1 MLPVLGRILWGDG
14 ERSDALVLP
23 DRIRANIKRQQQ
35 DSEKLIG
42 WIQLGIVSIFS
53 TLYAVSPGAF
63 TISNNIRLVP
73 YILITYFV
81 FTILRLYLVYRHTL
95 PGWFISLSVIA
106 DIALL
111 MITIWSF
118 HLQYD
123 QPPSFYLKAP
133 TLLYIFIFIALR
145 ALRFEA
151 RYVVLAGGVSALGW
165 VLMFLYVI
173 LVEPGNP
180 MITRDYVQYLTT
192 NSVLIGGELDKIIS
206 IVMVTGIL
214 ALAISRARGLL
225 ERSVAEGD
233 KARSLSRFFAPAVI
247 EQMAAAE
254 KEVSLGQGTERE
266 AAILMMDLRG
276 FTPFSQNLSPN
287 DLICLIVD
295 YQSRMVPIIR
305 KYNGVVDRFEGDGI
319 IASFG
324 SVRESK
330 TYAADVVK
338 ATLEL
343 IEAADAWTVER
354 QANGEIPINVGIAVT
369 AGTII
374 FGIIGDEQR
383 LEYTILGDCVN
394 LSAKLEKHTKVE
406 NVRALA
412 SAEVIARAKEQGYES
427 STDNFRALPGRA
439 VEGVDHTM
447 DLVVLAEQV
456 KI

>member
-1 MLPVLGRILWGDG
+1 MLPVLGRILWGNA
-14 ERSDALVLP
+14 ERRLLP
-23 DRIRANIKRQQQ
+23 DRIRANIQQQQQ

-42 WIQLGIVSIFS
+42 WIQLAIVSIFS
-53 TLYAVSPGAF
+53 VLYAVSPTAF
-63 TISNNIRLVP
+63 SISETVRLVP
-73 YILITYFV
+73 YILATYFL
-81 FTILRLYLVYRHTL
+81 FTLMRLYLVYRHSL

-151 RYVVLAGGVSALGW
+151 RYVILAGGVSAVSW
-165 VLMFLYVI
+165 VLMFVYVI
-173 LVEPGNP
+173 LAEPGNP

-206 IVMVTGIL
+206 ILMVTGIL

-225 ERSVAEGD
+225 ERSVTEGD
-233 KARSLSRFFAPAVI
+233 TARSLSRFFAPAVI
-247 EQMAAAE
+247 EQMATAE
-254 KEVSLGQGTERE
+254 QEVSLGEGVERE

-276 FTPFSQNLSPN
+276 FTPFAQNLSPD

-305 KYNGVVDRFEGDGI
+305 KHNGVIDRFEGDGI

-324 SVRESK
+324 SVKEST
-330 TYAADVVK
+330 TYAADVLASTV
-338 ATLEL
+338 EL
-343 IEAADAWTVER
+343 IEAADAWHTER
-354 QANGEIPINVGIAVT
+354 RSEGLEPINVGIAVT
-369 AGTII
+369 SGTIV
-374 FGIIGDEQR
+374 FGIIGDEER

-394 LSAKLEKHTKVE
+394 LSAKIEKHTKVE

-412 SAEVIARAKEQGYES
+412 SAEVIARARERGYDS
-427 STDNFRALPGRA
+427 DTQNFRSLPARD
-439 VEGVDHTM
+439 VEGVDYQV
-447 DLVVLAEQV
+447 DLVVLAGQV
-456 KI
+456 QD

>member
-1 MLPVLGRILWGDG
+1 MLPVLGRILWGGG
-14 ERSDALVLP
+14 ERRVLP
-23 DRIRANIKRQQQ
+23 ERIRSNIQQQ
-35 DSEKLIG
+35 QQESEKLIG
-42 WIQLGIVSIFS
+42 WIQLGVVSTFS
-53 TLYAVSPGAF
+53 ILYALSPTVFSIGN
-63 TISNNIRLVP
+63 TIRLVP
-73 YILITYFV
+73 YILALYFF
-81 FTILRLYLVYRHTL
+81 FTLIRLYLAYYHRL
-95 PGWFISLSVIA
+95 PGWFVGLSVIA

-118 HLQYD
+118 HLQYA

-151 RYVVLAGGVSALGW
+151 RYVVLAGSVSVIGW

-173 LVEPGNP
+173 FAEPGNP

-192 NSVLIGGELDKIIS
+192 NSVLIGGEVDKIIS
-206 IVMVTGIL
+206 IIMVTGIL

-225 ERSVAEGD
+225 ERSVAEGETA
-233 KARSLSRFFAPAVI
+233 KTLSRFFAPAVV
-247 EQMAAAE
+247 EQMTAAE
-254 KEVSLGQGTERE
+254 EEVSLGEGVARE

-276 FTPFSQNLSPN
+276 FTPFSQNLAPN

-324 SVRESK
+324 SVRDSK
-330 TYAADVVK
+330 TYAMDVLN
-338 ATLEL
+338 ATREL
-343 IEAADAWTVER
+343 IEASDVWWQER
-354 QANGEIPINVGIAVT
+354 LAAGLEPINVGIAVT
-369 AGTII
+369 TGTII

-394 LSAKLEKHTKVE
+394 LAAKIEKHTKVE

-412 SAEVIARAKEQGYES
+412 TAEVLAQAKAQGFTGMENPYRPLAAC
-427 STDNFRALPGRA
+427 D
-439 VEGVDHTM
+439 VEGVDHKM
-447 DLVVLAEQV
+447 DLIVLAEQV
-456 KI
+456 ET